1 MSRYQHAHAELV
13 FANIFASK
21 SANDCLCIGS
31 LACIKRIDDPFIHIL
46 HFVFLIKLLYL
57 TSAIWAEF
65 EMHQDF
71 SLSEFFHLIDLDLV
85 LAHEK
90 ARLTYWTL

>member
-1 MSRYQHAHAELV
+1 MLRYQHAHAELV
-13 FANIFASK
+13 FANIFVSK

-71 SLSEFFHLIDLDLV
+71 SLSQNFS
-85 LAHEK
+85 
-90 ARLTYWTL
+90 T